1 MTRTWS
7 RLKDFV
13 IRAGKVIVFAVLIL
27 SFLNSIGSDGSFGN
41 EDGEASVLSG
51 ISRFITPI
59 FTPMGIEEENWPA
72 TVGLI
77 SGIFAKEAIVGT
89 MNSLY
94 GQIAVAEN
102 GADTRGAE
110 ADFSLTSSMVE
121 ALRSIPAALS
131 GIFGALADPLGAG
144 VIGEDQVLIADEIG
158 ADEGTFAALRSS
170 FSNDWA
176 RAYAYLLFVLV
187 YFPCVAAMGAI
198 VREIGPKFGILAM
211 IYLTVLA
218 WSVATLFYQ
227 IAQGHDLLL
236 MALAVG
242 LVAAFIPIF
251 NLISGRIDLNHI
263 SGGKPRNQDKPCH

>member
-1 MTRTWS
+1 M
-7 RLKDFV
+7 
-13 IRAGKVIVFAVLIL
+13 
-27 SFLNSIGSDGSFGN
+27 GSDGSFGN

-51 ISRFITPI
+51 ISRTITPI
-59 FTPMGIEEENWPA
+59 FTPMGIEKENWPA

-77 SGIFAKEAIVGT
+77 TGIFAKEAIVGT

-102 GADTRGAE
+102 GADTKGAE
-110 ADFSLTSSMVE
+110 ADFSLASSVAE

-158 ADEGTFAALRSS
+158 ADEGTFAALRKS